1 VSSGPFLGTCID
13 VTDSTDVRGEL
24 DATKEATMSIGAG
37 VFVLALGAILAFA
50 VTDRINN
57 IDLTAIGYILMAVAI
72 LGMAL
77 SWAFSN
83 RRRSRETAID
93 PEVEAQYRMQ
103 GPTPG
108 EREIEVQKVEG
119 IRRDNEKLS

>member
-1 VSSGPFLGTCID
+1 LGGRILGTSTD
-13 VTDSTDVRGEL
+13 VTVSTDVRAVGPT
-24 DATKEATMSIGAG
+24 TKEATMSIGAG
-37 VFVLALGAILAFA
+37 IFVLAVGAILAFA
-50 VTDRINN
+50 VTDRIKNV
-57 IDLTAIGYILMAVAI
+57 DLTAVGYILMGVAV

-77 SWAFSN
+77 SWAISN
-83 RRRSRETAID
+83 RRRSRERAID
-93 PEVEAQYRMQ
+93 PEVEAQYRME

>member
-1 VSSGPFLGTCID
+1 VGPISGHGIG
-13 VTDSTDVRGEL
+13 VTVITDVSGEFGV
-24 DATKEATMSIGAG
+24 TKEATMSIGAG
-37 VFVLALGAILAFA
+37 IFVLAVGAILAFA

-57 IDLTAIGYILMAVAI
+57 VDLTAVGYILMGVAI

-77 SWAFSN
+77 SWMVSN
-83 RRRSRETAID
+83 RRRSREHAID

>member
-1 VSSGPFLGTCID
+1 
-13 VTDSTDVRGEL
+13 
-24 DATKEATMSIGAG
+24 MSIGAG
-37 VFVLALGAILAFA
+37 IFLLAVGAILAFA

-83 RRRSRETAID
+83 RRRSREAALD
-93 PEVEAQYRMQ
+93 PEVEAQYRMD

-119 IRRDNEKLS
+119 IRRDNEKLD